1 LTIRNITWYDEDGGK
16 GMTAKELKR
25 KLISEGWKITQGG
38 RHELAIHPER
48 PEVQIP
54 IHRHTG
60 DIPTGTLHKILKDSG
75 LKK

>member
-1 LTIRNITWYDEDGGK
+1 
-16 GMTAKELKR
+16 MTAKELKR
-25 KLISEGWKITQGG
+25 KLIADGWRITQGG
-38 RHELAIHPER
+38 QHELATHSER
-48 PEVQIP
+48 PDVQIL